1 MAELMTIARPYAEA
15 VFSLA
20 VEEQKLAE
28 WSEQLTN
35 LAAIAGDAGMQEML
49 NNPAYTDTDAVSVFE
64 GVMGDNLTDG
74 SKNLL
79 SVLAE
84 NKRLAS
90 LVEVSDLFETLKA
103 AEEKK
108 VRATVISA
116 RKPTVEQ
123 KKKLSAAL
131 NAKFDAEVD
140 IEYEVDETLI
150 SGIKIKVGDWAVDG
164 SAVSQLNKLG
174 AAIAQ

>member
-15 VFSLA
+15 VFTLA
-20 VEEQKLAE
+20 LEEKKMDA
-28 WSEQLTN
+28 WSEQLAN
-35 LAAIAGDAGMQEML
+35 LATIASDEAMQEML
-49 NNPAYTDTDAVSVFE
+49 NNPAYSADQTVSVFE
-64 GVMGDNLTDG
+64 AVMGDGLTAEG
-74 SKNLL
+74 KNLL
-79 SVLAE
+79 QMMAE
-84 NKRLAS
+84 NKRLTA
-90 LVEVSDLFETLKA
+90 LAEVSEMYETLKA

-131 NAKFDAEVD
+131 NAKFDADVE
-140 IEYEVDETLI
+140 IEYEVDESLI